1 MAPGEA
7 PARPDEAGD
16 RHGGMRVVN
25 LLLTGFAV
33 TCLLAAALG
42 SVLH

>member
-1 MAPGEA
+1 
-7 PARPDEAGD
+7 
-16 RHGGMRVVN
+16 MRVVN